1 MIEIRIK
8 ASLQVFKKQTKDAE
22 RSQYAFKILC
32 WKVGE
37 EIEGCGGIQGC
48 GWSREK

>member
-1 MIEIRIK
+1 MRKEVSMPSRYC
-8 ASLQVFKKQTKDAE
+8 VG
-22 RSQYAFKILC
+22 
-32 WKVGE
+32 KVGE